1 MVANVSSPLGFKP
14 AGKADGTPY
23 TGALTPYKIA
33 SAYATSIFTGDVVK
47 LITTGYINLAAA
59 GDQMRGVFMGV
70 RYIDSTGKPQIL
82 PYWPAST
89 ATFGSAD
96 AVAMVCDDPKML
108 FEAQISAAATQAA
121 VGANFNLVA
130 GTGSTGTGLSAQQ
143 IDFASLT
150 TSAAQFGF
158 VRFVDRVDND
168 PTTAFAR
175 GLFIPKSHDYNVTTG
190 I

>member
-1 MVANVSSPLGFKP
+1 MANVSSPLGFKP

-23 TGALTPYKIA
+23 SGAVTPYKIA
-33 SAYATSIFTGDVVK
+33 AAYGTGIYLGDVVK

-59 GDQMRGVFMGV
+59 GDQMRGVFAGCTF
-70 RYIDSTGKPQIL
+70 IDATGTPKRL
-82 PYWPAST
+82 PYWPASQT
-89 ATFGSAD
+89 TLGSQD
-96 AVAMVCDDPKML
+96 AVALIIDDPKVL
-108 FEAQISAAATQAA
+108 FEAQINAAATQAA

-130 GTGSTGTGLSAQQ
+130 GTGSTATGLSAEQ

-168 PTTAFAR
+168 PTTAYAR